1 MRTTRAYS
9 KPSSPKGLAQK
20 LWRCVPALIF
30 EMIVQFHERW
40 VYSQSMRL
48 HPLEAQIFSNNCQ
61 QTVSSTSA
69 IVCR

>member
-1 MRTTRAYS
+1 M
-9 KPSSPKGLAQK
+9 SPA
-20 LWRCVPALIF
+20 WIF

-48 HPLEAQIFSNNCQ
+48 HPLEAQIFSSVFKDN
-61 QTVSSTSA
+61 VSSTSA